1 MSSWARAPRHIH
13 LGRVLLYA
21 VLIAGAVF
29 SAFPFLYM
37 VMGSLKSYGSIISN
51 RFWPWPPLGSE
62 APQWKNYPT
71 AIDHIGYDRAW
82 DMPLFVRY
90 LLNSLLVTG
99 VIVSGT
105 VVVAVLAAYAFAFM
119 DLPGKD
125 LLFLLI
131 LATIMIPGDLT
142 LVPKVVMM
150 FRLKWYN
157 TYLAL
162 TVPFLVSVFGIFML
176 RQFFMQVPRDLFY
189 AAQIDG
195 AGHIRFLTAVVVPI
209 SRAAVITVALMN
221 FIWSWDAFRWPLLVT
236 RDSSMRVLAVG
247 LQQFMAQEGGTSVH
261 LLMAFS
267 TMVVIPVLAFYFLT
281 QKSFTEGISRT
292 GIKG

>member
-13 LGRVLLYA
+13 LGRVLLYT